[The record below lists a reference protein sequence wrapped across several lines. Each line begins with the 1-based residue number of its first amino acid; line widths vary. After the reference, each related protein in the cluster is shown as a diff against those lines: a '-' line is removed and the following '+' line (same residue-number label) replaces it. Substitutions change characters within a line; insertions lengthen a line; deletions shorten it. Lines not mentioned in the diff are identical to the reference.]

1 LEKAGTQSKFIHS
14 SNLFRVK
21 LAIHQETKKQYA
33 MKIMY
38 RDVAES
44 SDEFDV
50 DLFITLLNNEVI
62 HLKDIPMH
70 DNIIGMVEYSW
81 SGKLVKSS
89 GKSKDV
95 LYVVLELAS
104 GGDFFDYVI
113 TSGEKLS
120 EEIARY
126 YFKQLIEA
134 LEFLHKND
142 VIHRDLKL
150 ENLLLDS
157 SY

>member
-1 LEKAGTQSKFIHS
+1 
-14 SNLFRVK
+14 VK
-21 LAIHQETKKQYA
+21 LAIHEETKKQYA

-44 SDEFDV
+44 SEEFDV

-70 DNIIGMVEYSW
+70 ENIIGLVEYNW
-81 SGKLVKSS
+81 NGKLIKSN
-89 GKSKDV
+89 GKTKEV

-113 TSGEKLS
+113 TSGERLP
-120 EEIARY
+120 EDIARY

-134 LEFLHKND
+134 LSFLHKND

-150 ENLLLDS
+150 ENLLLDN
-157 SY
+157 SYTLKIADFGLSAPKQT